1 MDRRTIIFITVS
13 VLIIVLYQELVLKQL
28 PPPPMESPVET
39 ASPAE
44 PVSTSPSLEANTG
57 AAQPQA
63 AAPATTAALEQIA
76 EAAPL
81 EGRDITIET
90 DLYTAV
96 VSTLGGRI
104 ESFTLKKFRATNEP
118 DSPPLE
124 LIVPGEEKD
133 LPMGVELRGAQVWA
147 DARIVYQ
154 PSTDAIAVHG
164 SDEKTLELRAQ
175 VAGQPLVKR
184 LTFRGDAYP
193 IQLEVETPPASALP
207 KELVT
212 PAADGQAP
220 SVALVWAKSVH
231 AATSQVFEGSAA
243 LIDGKLV
250 QTSVDKLEKPEVLTG
265 TVSWAGFEDHYFL
278 SAAAPE
284 RATAVVLRAR
294 GTAIENKILTPRDG
308 DGAVR
313 VGYTLFLGPKELKD
327 LEAAGHDFERAMNL
341 GWFGPI
347 SLLLLRILNLSH
359 RVTGNY
365 GIDIIVLTCLVK
377 IAFWPLTQKSFQSM
391 REMQKLQPEMQK
403 LREKYKDDAKQMNTE
418 IMELYKRHKV
428 NPLGGCLPML
438 LQIPVFFGLYQLLAN
453 TIALRHAPFF
463 LWITDLS
470 APERLDV
477 MGYGIPVLTLL
488 LGASMFLQQRM
499 SPPAGD
505 PTQQKIMMFMPLIF
519 TFMFIGFPAGLTLYW
534 LTNNLLTIAQ
544 QYFVLRSSPPTP
556 APA

>member
-13 VLIIVLYQELVLKQL
+13 VLIIVLYQELVLKKL
-28 PPPPMESPVET
+28 PPPPLAETPVET
-39 ASPAE
+39 VSPGTIPAAPPAVDAAASGTAPSPA
-44 PVSTSPSLEANTG
+44 
-57 AAQPQA
+57 
-63 AAPATTAALEQIA
+63 TAALEPVL
-76 EAAPL
+76 EGTPL
-81 EGRDITIET
+81 EGRDVTIET
-90 DLYTAV
+90 DLYSAV

-104 ESFTLKKFRATNEP
+104 KSFTLKSFRATNEP

-124 LIVPGEEKD
+124 LIVPGPETD
-133 LPMGVELRGAQVWA
+133 LPMGVELRGAQVWG

-154 PSTDAIAVHG
+154 ASGDAIVAQG
-164 SDEKTLELRAQ
+164 SDEKMLELRAQ

-193 IQLEVETPPASALP
+193 IGLEVETPPAAALP

-212 PAADGQAP
+212 PASDGQAA
-220 SVALVWAKSVH
+220 SVALVWAKNVH
-231 AATSQVFEGSAA
+231 AATQQAFEGSAA

-250 QTSVDKLEKPEVLTG
+250 QTSVDKLENQQVLTG
-265 TVSWAGFEDHYFL
+265 TVAWAGFEDHYFL
-278 SAAAPE
+278 SAAAPD
-284 RATAVVLRAR
+284 RASAVVLRAR
-294 GTAIENKILTPRDG
+294 GSAIETKILTAREG
-308 DGAVR
+308 DGPVR
-313 VGYTLFLGPKELKD
+313 VGYTLFLGPKELKF
-327 LEAAGHDFERAMNL
+327 LEPAGHDFARAMNF

-365 GIDIIVLTCLVK
+365 GLDIIVLTCLVK

-428 NPLGGCLPML
+428 NPLGGCLPMV

-463 LWITDLS
+463 LWIHDLS

-534 LTNNLLTIAQ
+534 LTNNVLTIAQ
-544 QYFVLRSSPPTP
+544 QYFVLRSSPRVP